1 MTISPELLRVIL
13 ISAAIIAGGTLLGGV
28 IEQILLG
35 RLRRKSAGTNE
46 DLWKMWRG
54 LGWLSGAWLCL
65 WFTLQV
71 YLVDLEW
78 RPHAMLFWKVAG
90 VAIGTIYLARI
101 LGRLVL
107 DNTSEIAGVLPTV
120 SLMHYVLRVTIYII
134 GSLIILALFDISIT
148 PMLTALGV
156 GGLAVALALQDT
168 LSNLFAGIQIIAS
181 RKLQP
186 GQYIT
191 LEGLQEGYI
200 TDITWR
206 NTTIQTLRNTLV
218 IVPNKTIASSIVTN
232 TWLPDSEISVL
243 VECSVH
249 YKSNLEE
256 VERLVIAAAQ
266 QLQIDHEGAVSS
278 HEPAVRFYAFGP
290 SSIDF
295 RVGLRAINYE
305 WQYALR
311 SEMIKRLHKLFQE
324 EGIVIPYPIRTL
336 EMDADMLQEIRRSNE
351 Q

>member
-1 MTISPELLRVIL
+1 MNKFSW
-13 ISAAIIAGGTLLGGV
+13 AGSGASRLEPTKICGKCGGAWMA
-28 IEQILLG
+28 QW
-35 RLRRKSAGTNE
+35 RLALPLVYPPG
-46 DLWKMWRG
+46 
-54 LGWLSGAWLCL
+54 LSGRFGMAATCHVVLEGCRGCHWYHLPCQDIGQAGARQHLRNCRSFANGFPDALCPAC
-65 WFTLQV
+65 
-71 YLVDLEW
+71 YDLHHW
-78 RPHAMLFWKVAG
+78 IADHTGALRHFHHADAD
-90 VAIGTIYLARI
+90 GT
-101 LGRLVL
+101 
-107 DNTSEIAGVLPTV
+107 
-120 SLMHYVLRVTIYII
+120 
-134 GSLIILALFDISIT
+134 
-148 PMLTALGV
+148 GV
-156 GGLAVALALQDT
+156 GGPFAVALALQDT

-256 VERLVIAAAQ
+256 VERLRLRWPNNCRSTTKALCLRMSPPSGFMLWS
-266 QLQIDHEGAVSS
+266 LQY
-278 HEPAVRFYAFGP
+278 RFQ
-290 SSIDF
+290 
-295 RVGLRAINYE
+295 GLRAINYE

-311 SEMIKRLHKLFQE
+311 SEMIKRLCNFFRRKELLSLSDS
-324 EGIVIPYPIRTL
+324 YRKWMPICC
-336 EMDADMLQEIRRSNE
+336 RRSVLATNSRAE
-351 Q
+351 YK

>member
-1 MTISPELLRVIL
+1 M
-13 ISAAIIAGGTLLGGV
+13 AGV
-28 IEQILLG
+28 IEQMLLG
-35 RLRRKSAGTNE
+35 RPRRKSAGTNE
-46 DLWKMWRG
+46 ASWKTWRG
-54 LGWLSGAWLCL
+54 LGWLSGAWICL

-71 YLVDLEW
+71 YLVDLEMAATCRVVFGRLQGCHW
-78 RPHAMLFWKVAG
+78 YHLPH
-90 VAIGTIYLARI
+90 RI

-218 IVPNKTIASSIVTN
+218 IVPNKTIASSIITN

-336 EMDADMLQEIRRSNE
+336 EMDADMLQDIRRSNE